1 MLAVYN
7 IKTKI
12 YIYVYF
18 FILFQLCNSSTHRLR
33 RVFMDGVCMFVCL
46 FYIFLS
52 TQLLWAQTSAA
63 LFLSTKSQ
71 TALLLFFFL
80 LCFYI
85 LNVYFILL
93 LLFASFLARNHILV
107 HYNGKICYLK
117 SVNITMRLGAAH
129 TNALKFQTNL
139 I

>member
-12 YIYVYF
+12 YICIF
-18 FILFQLCNSSTHRLR
+18 FHFISTMQLKYSQTQAC
-33 RVFMDGVCMFVCL
+33 FMDGVCMFVCL

>member
-1 MLAVYN
+1 MLF
-7 IKTKI
+7 ITLRLK

-33 RVFMDGVCMFVCL
+33 RVLWMECVCL
-46 FYIFLS
+46 CVYFTFFSQLSCFERKQAQHFFFLLNHK
-52 TQLLWAQTSAA
+52 QHYYY
-63 LFLSTKSQ
+63 
-71 TALLLFFFL
+71 FFFL